1 MRTTTIR
8 SDEAKSLP
16 DLFRTRLATNPDKI
30 AYRSY
35 DIAAQRWES
44 TSWAAMGREV
54 GRWQASLQDEK
65 LKPGDRVAI
74 MLRNCR
80 EWVVFDQAALG
91 TGLVTVPLY
100 TEDRPENAAYIIR
113 NADVKLLV
121 VEGKRQWQRLQSI
134 SKDLKDLKRIVSI
147 QTIEEEDLPSDPRL
161 ISLTDWLFGQEG
173 PVLVHNADPAD
184 LATIVYTSGT
194 TGKPKGVMLSHD
206 NILYNAYQSSI
217 CGNFGH
223 DDLFLSFLPL
233 SHMLERTGGLYVPM
247 MVGAEV
253 AFARSVNQLPEDLKT
268 QKPTVMISVPRIYE
282 RVYAKIMTSLN
293 KQSAFTRLLF
303 NRTVSIG
310 WKHYQY
316 QQGRGRYTLSLLLF
330 PLLKRLVSH
339 KILSAFGGRMKYAVV
354 GGAAMPTQITKTFI
368 GLGMPLLQGYG
379 MTESSPVV
387 CVNRPEY
394 NIPGSIGQALTG
406 VDVRIGEN
414 SELLTRSRCVMLG
427 YWNNEKATRETIDKN
442 GWLHTGDQARITE
455 SGHLY
460 IIGRIKEI
468 IVLGNGEKVSPND
481 MEMAILLDPLIKQ
494 VMIIGEGRAFLAA
507 LVVLST
513 EEWVKFSDTLGVKA
527 TDKTS
532 LKEKFVEKA
541 ILARIGK
548 QIAAFPRFASIR
560 RVHLSRDPWTVDNGL
575 LTPTLKIKR
584 LQIEKQYQENIEALY
599 TMRR

>member
-1 MRTTTIR
+1 MRTTTLR

-44 TSWAAMGREV
+44 TRWAAMGKEV
-54 GRWQASLQDEK
+54 GRWQASLQGEK

-91 TGLVTVPLY
+91 MGLVTVPLY

-113 NADVKLLV
+113 DANVKLLV
-121 VEGKRQWQRLQSI
+121 VDGKRQWQRLQTV
-134 SKDLKDLKRIVSI
+134 SKDLKGLKRIVSI
-147 QTIEEEDLPSDPRL
+147 QTIEEEDHPNDPRL

-173 PVLVHNADPAD
+173 PIIVHNAESTD

-194 TGKPKGVMLSHD
+194 TGRPKGVMLSHD
-206 NILYNAYQSSI
+206 NILYNAYQSSV

-223 DDLFLSFLPL
+223 DDRFLSFLPL

-253 AFARSVNQLPEDLKT
+253 AFARSVNQLAEDLKT

-293 KQSAFTRLLF
+293 KQSTFTRLLF
-303 NRTVSIG
+303 NLTVNIG

-316 QQGRGRYTLSLLLF
+316 QQGHERYTLSLLLL
-330 PLLKRLVSH
+330 PLLKRLVSR

-354 GGAAMPTQITKTFI
+354 GGAAMPTEITKTFI

-387 CVNRPEY
+387 CVNRPES
-394 NIPGSIGQALTG
+394 NIPGSIGQTLTG
-406 VDVRIGEN
+406 VEVRIGEN
-414 SELLTRSRCVMLG
+414 NELLTRSRCVMLG
-427 YWNNEKATRETIDKN
+427 YWKNEKATRETIDKD

-460 IIGRIKEI
+460 ITGRIKEI

-481 MEMAILLDPLIKQ
+481 MEMAILLDPLIEQ
-494 VMIIGEGRAFLAA
+494 IMIIGEGRAFLAA

-513 EEWVKFSDTLGVKA
+513 EEWIKLSDTLGVKA

-548 QIAAFPRFASIR
+548 QITAFPGFASIR

-584 LQIEKQYQENIEALY
+584 PQIEKQYQENIEALY
-599 TMRR
+599 AMRR